1 MSESEIL
8 ASLNLGTSKAILED
22 KPSSPLG
29 ELLVSFSED
38 VIKAL
43 QEKMKAYD
51 INTSS
56 GSLSQSAQVLPVD
69 VSSDGVSVTITMD
82 FYWKF
87 VNYGVN
93 GKLINRGAPT
103 YGTQPP
109 QAKTFL
115 QAIEEWIPKR
125 GLMLDERH
133 KSYPQMAK
141 AIMFS
146 VINKGQEA
154 RPFYTDVVNSA
165 LIKSLEPKVRKLLG
179 KAITITI
186 KEPTW
191 Q

>member
-1 MSESEIL
+1 MTESEIL
-8 ASLNLGTSKAILED
+8 NSLNLGSSKAILED

-29 ELLVSFSED
+29 QLLHSFSED

-43 QEKMKAYD
+43 QEKMIARD

-56 GSLSQSAQVLPVD
+56 QSLSQSAQVLPIE
-69 VSSDGVSVTITMD
+69 VSNDGVSVAITMD

-93 GKLINRGAPT
+93 GRLVNHGAPT

-154 RPFYTDVVNSA
+154 RPFYTDVVNES
-165 LIKSLEPKVRKLLG
+165 LIKALEPKVRKVLG
-179 KAITITI
+179 KAVAIMI